1 MFFMSVSSVGVN
13 REKWEFQ
20 EVEKM
25 KEMERMI
32 IKIKK
37 KEGGM
42 KIQKTFPNLFFIHN
56 LILYFLIFIFKKSE
70 ERVLL
75 TLDFSQIL
83 STFLPNI

>member
-25 KEMERMI
+25 REREMERMI

-42 KIQKTFPNLFFIHN
+42 KIQKTFPNLFFN
-56 LILYFLIFIFKKSE
+56 
-70 ERVLL
+70 
-75 TLDFSQIL
+75 T
-83 STFLPNI
+83 

>member
-25 KEMERMI
+25 RKRMI

-42 KIQKTFPNLFFIHN
+42 KIQKTFPNLFFH
-56 LILYFLIFIFKKSE
+56 
-70 ERVLL
+70 
-75 TLDFSQIL
+75 T
-83 STFLPNI
+83 